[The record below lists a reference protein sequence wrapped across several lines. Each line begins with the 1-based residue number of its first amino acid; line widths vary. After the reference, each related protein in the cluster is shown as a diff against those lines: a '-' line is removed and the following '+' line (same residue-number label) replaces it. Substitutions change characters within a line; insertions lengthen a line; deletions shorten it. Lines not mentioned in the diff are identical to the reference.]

1 MSAEIKEAVDMVN
14 IEVDGVPMQAPK
26 GSMIIEATDKAGIEI
41 PRFCYHPK
49 LSIAANCRM
58 CLVDV
63 EKAPKPLPACATPVM
78 EGMKV
83 YTTSRRAV
91 DAQHGVMEFLLIN
104 HPLDC
109 PICDQGG
116 ECELQDLA
124 MGYGRSVSRFTE
136 RKRVVKDKNVG
147 PLVQTEMTRCIHCT
161 RCVRFLEEIA
171 GTTEM
176 GGAGRGDRLE
186 IGTCVENSI
195 DSELSGNII
204 DMCPVGALTNKPFR
218 FAARAWEL
226 VAKPSVAAHDAVGSC
241 LYHHVRRGE
250 ILRTVPRDNEAT
262 NETWLSDRDRF
273 SHLGLYSDDRVLSPQ
288 LKEGGAWKTVS
299 WDEAIKAAVRALQE
313 SVEQHGPGQLG
324 MLMSPS
330 AATEEYYLAQGLV
343 RKLGSNNIDHRL
355 REQDFSDD
363 AASPATPAFGRSIAG
378 IETSDAVL
386 LVGCNPQQEAPILGH
401 RLRKAWRNGAAISVI
416 NPLDWPF
423 TFDTSLD
430 VVVAPQNMVA
440 ELVALAVAVEK
451 STGKTAPDSLRTV
464 LDQAQG
470 DQSPASSSSELG
482 NSELG
487 SSEMGNSECN
497 ALAER
502 LMDSSKGLVF
512 LGQFAMSHPDAAW
525 LRVLAA
531 YIADATGSD
540 VNVLP
545 HGGNPA
551 GAWLAGAVPHRA
563 PGGREAQGGMNAV
576 QMFEDPRKCY
586 LLWDFEAESDTGN
599 PAQATAALGAA
610 EKVIA
615 ICSFAT
621 DGLREFADIIMPV
634 APLAESEGSL
644 VNLDGSTMK
653 YKAASK
659 VSGEARPGWKILRRL
674 GDALG
679 LEGFNQVSLGE
690 LQAQMGEAILSVDSS
705 ISDGSMANGDR
716 SMEYP
721 SHEKGLYR
729 IGELAMYSI
738 DALCR
743 RSQAL
748 QQTSQA
754 ESRFVGLNPLDAIR
768 LGLTDGG
775 KARVRQGGS
784 DVELEVRFS
793 GRVPEGGAWLRSG
806 TGGLGQAVAPVI
818 VEVA

>member
-1 MSAEIKEAVDMVN
+1 MSAESKETVAKEIVATETVVKETVDMVN
-14 IEVDGVPMQAPK
+14 IEVDGIPMQAPK

-147 PLVQTEMTRCIHCT
+147 PLIQTEMTRCIHCT

-176 GGAGRGDRLE
+176 GGSGRGDRLE

-226 VAKPSVAAHDAVGSC
+226 MAKPSLAAHDAVGSC

-262 NETWLSDRDRF
+262 NEAWLSDRDRF

-288 LKEGGAWKTVS
+288 VKENGEWKTVS
-299 WDEAIKAAVRALQE
+299 WDEAINAAVSALQE
-313 SVEQHGPGQLG
+313 SMEQHGPGQLG

-363 AASPATPAFGRSIAG
+363 ATSPVSPAFERSIAG
-378 IETSDAVL
+378 IEASDAVL
-386 LVGCNPQQEAPILGH
+386 LVGCNPTQEAPILGH
-401 RLRKAWRNGAAISVI
+401 RLRKAWRNGAVISVI
-416 NPLDWPF
+416 NPLDWSF

-430 VVVAPQNMVA
+430 VVAAPQNMVD
-440 ELVALAVAVEK
+440 ELLALAVAVEK
-451 STGKTAPDSLRTV
+451 STGKTAPDSLRNS
-464 LDQAQG
+464 LDKIQENQNL
-470 DQSPASSSSELG
+470 ASHSSE
-482 NSELG
+482 
-487 SSEMGNSECN
+487 
-497 ALAER
+497 LAER
-502 LMDSSKGLVF
+502 LRDSGNGLVF

-540 VNVLP
+540 MNVLP

-563 PGGREAQGGMNAV
+563 PGGRQAQGGMNAV
-576 QMFEDPRKCY
+576 QMFNDPRKCY
-586 LLWDFEAESDTGN
+586 LLWDFEAEYDTGN
-599 PAQATAALGAA
+599 PSQAMQALGAA

-615 ICSFAT
+615 FCSFAT
-621 DGLREFADIIMPV
+621 DSTRAVADIILPL

-653 YKAASK
+653 YAPAGR

-674 GDALG
+674 GHELG
-679 LEGFNQVSLGE
+679 LEGFNQVDLGE
-690 LQAQMGEAILSVDSS
+690 LQAQMGEAILPVDTLAG
-705 ISDGSMANGDR
+705 DGG
-716 SMEYP
+716 MEYP
-721 SHEKGLYR
+721 SHENGLYR

-743 RSQAL
+743 RSEAL
-748 QQTSQA
+748 QQTAQADSQ
-754 ESRFVGLNPLDAIR
+754 FVGLNPLDAIR

-775 KARVRQGGS
+775 KALVRQGENNA
-784 DVELEVRFS
+784 VLEVRFTD
-793 GRVPEGGAWLRSG
+793 RVPEGGAWLRSG
-806 TGGLGQAVAPVI
+806 TGELGQAVAPVI

>member
-1 MSAEIKEAVDMVN
+1 MSAESKETVATETAVKETVDMVN
-14 IEVDGVPMQAPK
+14 IEVDGIPMQAPK

-176 GGAGRGDRLE
+176 GGSGRGDRLE

-226 VAKPSVAAHDAVGSC
+226 MAKPSVAAHDAVGSC

-250 ILRTVPRDNEAT
+250 ILRTVPRDNEAI

-288 LKEGGAWKTVS
+288 VKEDGEWKTVS
-299 WDEAIKAAVRALQE
+299 WDEAITASVGALQE
-313 SVEQHGPGQLG
+313 SMEQHGPGQLG

-363 AASPATPAFGRSIAG
+363 ATSPASPAFERSIAG
-378 IETSDAVL
+378 IEALDAVL
-386 LVGCNPQQEAPILGH
+386 LVGCNPTQEAPILGH
-401 RLRKAWRNGAAISVI
+401 RLRKAWRSGAAISVI
-416 NPLDWPF
+416 NPLDWSF

-430 VVVAPQNMVA
+430 VVVAPQNMVD

-451 STGKTAPDSLRTV
+451 STGKTAPDSLRNA
-464 LDQAQG
+464 LDKVQENQNLE
-470 DQSPASSSSELG
+470 SHSSE
-482 NSELG
+482 
-487 SSEMGNSECN
+487 
-497 ALAER
+497 LAER
-502 LMDSSKGLVF
+502 LRDAGKGLVF

-525 LRVLAA
+525 LRLLAA

-540 VNVLP
+540 MNVLP

-563 PGGREAQGGMNAV
+563 PGGRQAQGGMNAV

-586 LLWDFEAESDTGN
+586 LLWEFEPEFDTGN
-599 PAQATAALGAA
+599 PAQAMQALGAA

-615 ICSFAT
+615 CCSFAT
-621 DGLREFADIIMPV
+621 DSIREIADIILPV

-644 VNLDGSTMK
+644 VNLNGSTMK
-653 YKAASK
+653 YAPAGK
-659 VSGEARPGWKILRRL
+659 VAGEARSGWKILRRL
-674 GDALG
+674 GNELG
-679 LEGFNQVSLGE
+679 LEGFNQVSLDE
-690 LQAQMGEAILSVDSS
+690 LQAQMGEAFLPVESS
-705 ISDGSMANGDR
+705 NGDGGMVIGDGSV
-716 SMEYP
+716 EYP
-721 SHEKGLYR
+721 SYANGLYR

-743 RSQAL
+743 RSEAL
-748 QQTSQA
+748 QQTAQA
-754 ESRFVGLNPLDAIR
+754 DSRFVGLNPLDAIR

-775 KARVRQGGS
+775 KARVRQGENEA
-784 DVELEVRFS
+784 ELEVRFS
-793 GRVPEGGAWLRSG
+793 DRVPEGGAWLRSG
-806 TGGLGQAVAPVI
+806 TGGLGQAVAPVM